1 MSKREL
7 TIRPKS
13 KENVFGCLPWIAHL
27 PKSNGLCEGKVR
39 KSMITHRPCKNP
51 ARWVYVNLA
60 GDAEYVCFSHLHTG
74 HLERDDEQE
83 RLEKWKKQVGYYEL
97 GNEQLVEEES

>member
-1 MSKREL
+1 MTKREL

-83 RLEKWKKQVGYYEL
+83 RLEKWMKQVDYHKFD
-97 GNEQLVEEES
+97 NEQPVEEES